1 MGGDRLLDTFLCLA
15 DAHGSFQETVA
26 TLKQDIAEALVTIC
40 HCDDAHLTS
49 AVRLQRKAGKELARL
64 ATAARDGAR
73 PSRLGLGRNST
84 EVEVT
89 GLLSESA
96 APSPSPEK
104 I

>member
-26 TLKQDIAEALVTIC
+26 TLKQDVAEALVTIC
-40 HCDDAHLTS
+40 HRNDARLAS
-49 AVRLQRKAGKELARL
+49 AVHLQRKAGKKLAYL
-64 ATAARDGAR
+64 AAAARDGAR

>member
-15 DAHGSFQETVA
+15 DAHGSFQET
-26 TLKQDIAEALVTIC
+26 IC
-40 HCDDAHLTS
+40 HCDDARLTS

-64 ATAARDGAR
+64 AAAARDGAR